1 MLYCFFRCPVAQSE
15 AAVSGGV
22 GHHPCA
28 TPVFCIS
35 KGGGSAAHVASQP
48 PAPHQPSARWKT
60 QRRWYLSC
68 TTKGA
73 SWRAGHVW
81 SCRPLYCFASICI
94 IWPSLTKRQSTLKSS
109 SLPID
114 KSTNLKQKQKHP
126 MVVPIHALSCDMQAP
141 GKPTCPNQS
150 TTRTPRVRNYETR
163 FIHFRSC

>member
-1 MLYCFFRCPVAQSE
+1 MIIDCVRLRVWWCYITSYVISISVVMSLHVIFGFFRCPVAQSE

-60 QRRWYLSC
+60 QRRWYLS

-73 SWRAGHVW
+73 CWTARHMW
-81 SCRPLYCFASICI
+81 SYVILLSLVLFCIISSFCI

-114 KSTNLKQKQKHP
+114 KSTNLKQKHP
-126 MVVPIHALSCDMQAP
+126 MVVQYP
-141 GKPTCPNQS
+141 
-150 TTRTPRVRNYETR
+150 
-163 FIHFRSC
+163 FI